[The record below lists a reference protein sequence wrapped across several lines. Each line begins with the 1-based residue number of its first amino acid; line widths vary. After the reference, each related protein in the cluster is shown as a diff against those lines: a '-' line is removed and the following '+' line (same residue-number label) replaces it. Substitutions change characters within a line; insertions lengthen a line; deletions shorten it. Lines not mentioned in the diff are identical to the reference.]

1 MADTN
6 SSFTRKQIE
15 TKITLREGSFGGKGN
30 TITIKGL
37 PTKVKVSKQGGK
49 DPCKGTV
56 EIAGLKYDTLD
67 QLTTL
72 AFAPLKAAKN
82 LIQVSAG
89 DEEHGLNVVFQGEIT
104 EATADF
110 NQAPNIWLKLECQ
123 TGFYALLE
131 AKGPTTING
140 NQPAA
145 TFIEQQCKAMGYTF
159 RNDGVTSQLKNSVFN
174 GSPIEQAQA
183 AANEVG
189 ADFWIEDNVAVLS
202 PRGEKKGK
210 AFKLN
215 KDTGLLG
222 YPKLSNEG
230 VQVEALFNAEF
241 HIGSV
246 VELKS
251 IVPKASGNWYITKVE
266 HELVANSPDGGPW
279 KSSLTLFYNQK
290 GPAKK

>member
-6 SSFTRKQIE
+6 SSFTRKIIE
-15 TKITLREGSFGGKGN
+15 TKITLRDGSFGGKGN

-37 PTKVKVSKQGGK
+37 PTKVKVDKQGGA

-56 EIAGLKYDTLD
+56 EIAGLKYDTID

-72 AFAPLKAAKN
+72 AFSPLKAAKN
-82 LIQVSAG
+82 LIQISAG
-89 DEEHGLNVVFQGEIT
+89 DEEHGMAVVFQGEIT
-104 EATADF
+104 DASADF
-110 NQAPNIWLKLECQ
+110 NQAPNIWLKLSCQ
-123 TGFYALLE
+123 TAYYALLE
-131 AKGPTTING
+131 AKGPTTIKG
-140 NQPAA
+140 SQPAA

-159 RNDGVTSQLKNSVFN
+159 RNDGVTAQLKNSVFN
-174 GSPIEQAQA
+174 GSPVEQAQA

-230 VQVEALFNAEF
+230 VQVEALFSAEF
-241 HIGSV
+241 HIGGI

-251 IVPKASGNWYITKVE
+251 IVPKASGNWYITKVS
-266 HELVANSPDGGPW
+266 HELVAHDPSGGPW
-279 KSSLTLFYNQK
+279 KSALTLFYNQS